1 MNYQLAIILISTAIL
16 IVLSWR
22 SLRYPDYHGF
32 YRFFA
37 WELIIV
43 QISLALPVW
52 FKEPFSWHQLISW
65 FLLGLSLPVLYQAVS
80 GLKQSGGERI
90 RRASNQNYIFEN
102 TTKLVTQGIYARI
115 RHPMYCSLLLL
126 SWGVFFKN
134 LSWWGIL
141 LVALAS
147 LCLYATARIEEKE
160 NITTFGVT
168 YLEYMKNS
176 KMFIP
181 YLF

>member
-1 MNYQLAIILISTAIL
+1 MDYQLIILLISTIIL

-22 SLRYPDYHGF
+22 SLRHPDYHGF

-43 QISLALPVW
+43 QISIALPGW
-52 FKEPFSWHQLISW
+52 FKEPCGWHQLISW
-65 FLLGLSLPVLYQAVS
+65 FILLLSLPVLYQAVS
-80 GLKQSGGERI
+80 GLKQMGGERI
-90 RRASNQNYIFEN
+90 RRASNQNYNFEN
-102 TTKLVTQGIYARI
+102 TTELVTRGIYAWI

-134 LSWWGIL
+134 PSLWGII
-141 LVALAS
+141 LVMLAS

-160 NITTFGVT
+160 NITTFGT
-168 YLEYMKNS
+168 AYLEYMKNS

>member
-1 MNYQLAIILISTAIL
+1 MNYQQIIILISTIIL

-22 SLRYPDYHGF
+22 SLRHPDYHGF

-43 QISLALPVW
+43 QIAIALPVW
-52 FKEPFSWHQLISW
+52 FKEPFSLQHLISW
-65 FLLGLSLPVLYQAVS
+65 FLLFLSIPVLYQAVS
-80 GLKQSGGERI
+80 GLKQLGGERI
-90 RRASNQNYIFEN
+90 RRDNDQNYTFEN
-102 TTKLVTQGIYARI
+102 TTKLVTRGIYARI

-126 SWGVFFKN
+126 SWGLFFKYP
-134 LSWWGIL
+134 SWWGIIFVVL
-141 LVALAS
+141 TSV
-147 LCLYATARIEEKE
+147 CLYATARIEEKE
-160 NITTFGVT
+160 NITTFGAS
-168 YLEYMKNS
+168 YLEYMKSS